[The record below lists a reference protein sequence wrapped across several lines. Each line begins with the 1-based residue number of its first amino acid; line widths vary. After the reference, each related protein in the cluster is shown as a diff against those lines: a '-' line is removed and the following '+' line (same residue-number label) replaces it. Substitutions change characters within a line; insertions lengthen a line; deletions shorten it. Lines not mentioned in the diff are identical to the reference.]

1 MLIRPNFTA
10 KSRKID
16 LISSRKKPPK
26 ALTVAAHPER
36 HAFFEATVLTTV
48 TIGPVNDT
56 RATARALVPGIVLLG
71 ATEET
76 LAPFACNDAIVNA
89 A

>member
-1 MLIRPNFTA
+1 M
-10 KSRKID
+10 
-16 LISSRKKPPK
+16 
-26 ALTVAAHPER
+26 
-36 HAFFEATVLTTV
+36 LTTV

-56 RATARALVPGIVLLG
+56 RATARALVPGVVLLG
-71 ATEET
+71 AAEET